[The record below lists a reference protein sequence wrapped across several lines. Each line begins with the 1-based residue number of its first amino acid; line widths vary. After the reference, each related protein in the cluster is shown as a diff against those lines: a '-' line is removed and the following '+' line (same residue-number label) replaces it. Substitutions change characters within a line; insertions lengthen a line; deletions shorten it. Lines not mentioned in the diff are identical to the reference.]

1 MPASSLSHH
10 WPFSLTEPT
19 TPPLPPLAH
28 TLKGMGGRVLSLLQV
43 RLELFGVE
51 AREEVNRVTELVAL
65 VAVACVLACLG
76 LGFLAILVT
85 VALWDSHRLM
95 ALTGFT
101 VLFLTLAGVAIAMA
115 RARLARGSHMFQAS
129 LGELKRDQ
137 DALKP

>member
-1 MPASSLSHH
+1 
-10 WPFSLTEPT
+10 
-19 TPPLPPLAH
+19 
-28 TLKGMGGRVLSLLQV
+28 VLSLLQV

-129 LGELKRDQ
+129 LGELTRDQ

>member
-1 MPASSLSHH
+1 M
-10 WPFSLTEPT
+10 TEPT

-43 RLELFGVE
+43 RLELFSVE
-51 AREEVNRVTELVAL
+51 AREEVNRLTELVSL
-65 VAVACVLACLG
+65 VAVACVLGCLG
-76 LGFLAILVT
+76 MGFLAILIT
-85 VALWDSHRLM
+85 VALWDTHRLA

-101 VLFLTLAGVAIAMA
+101 VLFLTLAGVAVAMA
-115 RARLARGSHMFQAS
+115 RARMARGSHMFEAS

>member
-1 MPASSLSHH
+1 M
-10 WPFSLTEPT
+10 TEPN

-43 RLELFGVE
+43 RLELLGVE

-76 LGFLAILVT
+76 LGFLAILIT
-85 VALWDSHRLM
+85 VALWDSHRLV

-101 VLFLTLAGVAIAMA
+101 VLFLTLAGVAIVMA
-115 RARLARGSHMFQAS
+115 RARLARGSHMFQTS

>member
-1 MPASSLSHH
+1 M
-10 WPFSLTEPT
+10 TEPN

-76 LGFLAILVT
+76 LGFLAILIT
-85 VALWDSHRLM
+85 VALWGSHRLV

>member
-1 MPASSLSHH
+1 M
-10 WPFSLTEPT
+10 TEPN

-28 TLKGMGGRVLSLLQV
+28 TLKGMAGRVLSLLQV

-85 VALWDSHRLM
+85 VALWDSHRLV

-115 RARLARGSHMFQAS
+115 RARSARGSHMFQAS

>member
-1 MPASSLSHH
+1 MTA
-10 WPFSLTEPT
+10 PT

-51 AREEVNRVTELVAL
+51 AREEISRLTELVAL
-65 VAVACVLACLG
+65 VVMACVLACLG
-76 LGFLAILVT
+76 LGFLAILLT
-85 VALWDSHRLM
+85 VALWDSHRLV
-95 ALTGFT
+95 ALTAFT
-101 VLFLTLAGVAIAMA
+101 VLFLTLAGVAIGMA

-129 LGELKRDQ
+129 LDELKRDQ